1 MSLSINEHKAKWC
14 EYEHAKQAP
23 KKTLSIVNKSQREHT
38 KALQEYMTE
47 HNLESLEC
55 GEDMVVTLTCAERVT
70 FNEDVC
76 SQYMAQAELERLK
89 CANTRQ
95 TVKFQRQK
103 PKRKR
108 DNDYVMAEGQ

>member
-1 MSLSINEHKAKWC
+1 MSLSIDEHKAKWC
-14 EYEHAKQAP
+14 EYEHVKQAP
-23 KKTLSIVNKSQREHT
+23 KKTLSALNKSQREHT
-38 KALQEYMTE
+38 KALQEYMKE
-47 HNLESLEC
+47 HNLEVLEC

-95 TVKFQRQK
+95 TVQFRLAK

-108 DNDYVMAEGQ
+108 MEDEQ